1 MANQCLICLKQ
12 LKSKAALKS
21 HTGTDNPTLR
31 KPHVCRKC
39 DRPFCSQKAMESHRD
54 SPAHINFSCDVCS
67 KSFGS
72 KQAIGAYQKSLGYK
86 STVQRPEKES
96 ARQALSSATTSAR
109 NASLYPTEESVIQ
122 VLTLIAGFL
131 DLDSN
136 PYIWEILLLHLILH
150 RWQQHYRS
158 RLLE

>member
-54 SPAHINFSCDVCS
+54 SPAHINFSCDAS
-67 KSFGS
+67 STSILTHTFGKSSFSTLSYTDGS
-72 KQAIGAYQKSLGYK
+72 STTEVDCWSDEGAWAYNLHVGQD
-86 STVQRPEKES
+86 EDEDW
-96 ARQALSSATTSAR
+96 ALCDKDCGWCGHCAD
-109 NASLYPTEESVIQ
+109 SV
-122 VLTLIAGFL
+122 
-131 DLDSN
+131 
-136 PYIWEILLLHLILH
+136 
-150 RWQQHYRS
+150 
-158 RLLE
+158 